1 MKEAVAAGRY
11 GLIAEIKKA
20 SPSGGLIR
28 ADFNPPA
35 LARAYR
41 NGGATCLSVLTDQT
55 HFQGAPDHL
64 MAAREAVDL
73 PVLRKDFILD
83 PWQVYESRAMGADCI
98 LLILAELVFT
108 ATDPPLRLLRRVI
121 PTVRIGSVALDLS
134 FMVLFFVVIFAM
146 QAVQLL

>member
-1 MKEAVAAGRY
+1 M
-11 GLIAEIKKA
+11 
-20 SPSGGLIR
+20 PCQ
-28 ADFNPPA
+28 
-35 LARAYR
+35 
-41 NGGATCLSVLTDQT
+41 ATDSITWSLSRCLR
-55 HFQGAPDHL
+55 GPD
-64 MAAREAVDL
+64 R
-73 PVLRKDFILD
+73 
-83 PWQVYESRAMGADCI
+83 WQPTGI